1 MFLQSG
7 SVASGYFI
15 NTDFLQVVTVNLLD
29 RENCPK
35 QPSSKCDGN
44 AQALCIDQR
53 CFVDQIFLDVILGE
67 LLWSAVLQVPQENS
81 MLKMRLML
89 IVFSDPL

>member
-1 MFLQSG
+1 MFLQMQSG

-15 NTDFLQVVTVNLLD
+15 NTDFFQVVTVNLID

-53 CFVDQIFLDVILGE
+53 CFVDQIFLDVILGTT
-67 LLWSAVLQVPQENS
+67 STSGPQENS
-81 MLKMRLML
+81 MLKMRLLL